1 MKRKILSAGVVVI
14 HRERARCRYLLLRAY
29 SYWDFPKG
37 LVEPGEMPQLA
48 ACREVREETAIDA
61 LDFAWGQAFFETPP
75 YGAGKVARYYLA
87 LAHTD
92 SVELKPNPQLGRPEH
107 EEFRWLSYR
116 DGRALLSE
124 RLVPVLDWAHALS
137 GC

>member
-1 MKRKILSAGVVVI
+1 MKQKFLSAGVVLM
-14 HRERARCRYLLLRAY
+14 HREHARCRYLLLRAY

-37 LVEPGEMPQLA
+37 MVEPGETPQLA
-48 ACREVREETAIDA
+48 ACREVREETALDD
-61 LDFAWGQAFFETPP
+61 LDFIWGQAFFETPP

-87 LAHTD
+87 ITHTD
-92 SVELKPNPQLGRPEH
+92 SVELKINPQLGRPEH

-116 DGRALLSE
+116 DARVLLSE
-124 RLVPVLDWAHALS
+124 RLVPVLDWAHVLS